1 MKLHFEPN
9 LDYQLQAIE
18 AVCGLFHGQETCRT
32 EFTVTR
38 DAASG
43 QMALF
48 ENDLGIGNRLTL
60 LDEELLANLHA
71 IHSAMSWHPRPR
83 SRPGTSPWRWRPAP
97 VRPTS
102 ICAPSSS

>member
-38 DAASG
+38 DAAGG
-43 QMALF
+43 QQSYLT
-48 ENDLGIGNRLTL
+48 NDLGIGKCTNSRDLISQY
-60 LDEELLANLHA
+60 N
-71 IHSAMSWHPRPR
+71 IHQ
-83 SRPGTSPWRWRPAP
+83 T
-97 VRPTS
+97 
-102 ICAPSSS
+102 